1 MPRPVKIVGMGGAIR
16 PSSTSEQ
23 ALRLFLNGLAERG
36 AETSLFTGEALNFP
50 LYDPVT
56 PISTPGIAAFV
67 ETIRQCDAL
76 VIATP
81 VYHGAVTGL
90 IKNAIDHLTAL
101 MHDTRPYLAGRPVCC
116 IAAGGGLQGAVTA
129 LNGLRDIVHAL
140 RGWPTPMQIPVNS
153 SAKPFDADG
162 SCNDPKLT
170 KMILAAQEDLW
181 SFTRTIAAPAA

>member
-1 MPRPVKIVGMGGAIR
+1 MGGAIR

-23 ALRLFLNGLAERG
+23 ALRLFLKGLEDRG
-36 AETSLFTGEALNFP
+36 AETSLFLGADLDFP

-56 PISTPGIAAFV
+56 PVKTPGIERFV
-67 ETIRQCDAL
+67 EAVRQCDGL

-101 MHDTRPYLAGRPVCC
+101 MTDTRPYLAGRPVCC
-116 IAAGGGLQGAVTA
+116 IAAGGGLPGAVTA
-129 LNGLRDIVHAL
+129 LSGLRDIVHAL
-140 RGWPTPMQIPVNS
+140 RGWPTPMQVPINS
-153 SAKPFDADG
+153 SSKPFDEDG

-170 KMILAAQEDLW
+170 KMMMAAQDDLW
-181 SFTRTIAAPAA
+181 SFTRIIAQAA

>member
-1 MPRPVKIVGMGGAIR
+1 MTLVVGMGGAIR

-23 ALRLFLNGLAERG
+23 ALRLFLRGLADRG
-36 AETSLFTGEALNFP
+36 AETKLFLGADLDFP

-56 PISTPGIAAFV
+56 PINSPGISAFV
-67 ETIRQCDAL
+67 EAIRKCDAL
-76 VIATP
+76 VVATP

-101 MHDTRPYLAGRPVCC
+101 MNDTRPYLAGRPVCC

-153 SAKPFDADG
+153 SAKPFDEDG
-162 SCNDPKLT
+162 TCNDPRLT
-170 KMILAAQEDLW
+170 KMIMAAQEDLW
-181 SFTRTIAAPAA
+181 SFTRTVAPAA

>member
-1 MPRPVKIVGMGGAIR
+1 MGGAIR
-16 PSSTSEQ
+16 PASTSEQ
-23 ALRLFLNGLAERG
+23 ALRLFLKGLAERG
-36 AETSLFTGEALNFP
+36 AETSLFAGEALNFP
-50 LYDPVT
+50 IYDPVT
-56 PISTPGIAAFV
+56 PVSTPEISAFV
-67 ETIRQCDAL
+67 ETIRRCDAL

-101 MHDTRPYLAGRPVCC
+101 MTDTRPYLAGRPVCC

-162 SCNDPKLT
+162 SCNDPKLS

-181 SFTRTIAAPAA
+181 SFTRTIVPAA